1 MTGPERV
8 QQLVLVSLIS
18 AERLWGG
25 GVYVVSCGTGDCE
38 ASGNVLVYMISIGV
52 LETMCGRVSR

>member
-1 MTGPERV
+1 MTGPESV

-38 ASGNVLVYMISIGV
+38 ASGSVLVYMISIGV
-52 LETMCGRVSR
+52 LEAMCRCVCR